1 MTSNITPVDRIATL
15 EHTPIRVL
23 AGPGTGKTYALM
35 RRVAR
40 LLRDGVPPERILIC
54 TFTRTAAKDLQNE
67 LKKLDVDGAERVRA
81 GTLHSLCFSLLS
93 KEKALESTGRVPRS
107 LMNFE
112 ERFLLEDIQNENF
125 GGIREKRKRLKA
137 FEAAWARLQT
147 EEPGWPNDPV
157 DRAFQEELLSWLRFH
172 EAMLVGEL
180 VPETLKFLRN
190 NPELRPI
197 YQHALVDE
205 YQDLNKAEQVL
216 IDLLSERGNLF
227 VVGDEHQSIYS
238 FKYAHPEG
246 IVQFHEN
253 HPGTHDETLDVC
265 RRCPKRVVD
274 MANALI
280 SNNSQHPRQLRPIY
294 DAPEGEVYVVQWR
307 DMESEAQSI
316 AQFVK
321 QRIAEGV
328 SPGKVLILSPRR
340 QFGYAVR
347 DALHAVRVPAQS
359 FFQEEVLEGDPK
371 DLEKSKAQQAF
382 TLLTLLANPNDRVA
396 LRCWCGFGSSSL
408 RKGAWAQLR
417 KYCESTGESPKT
429 VLEHLVS
436 GKKVIEGHR
445 LNDLVARFR
454 ELKDRLQTLADLRGH
469 DLLDALFPAGE
480 EWADPFRSLVSGIE
494 EEDFDSRTLLEI
506 LRTNIV
512 QPEIPTEVD
521 YVRVMSLHKAKGLT
535 ADLVVVQGCMEGLIP
550 MVTDKSDLEE
560 QRRLFY
566 VAITRTKKTLV
577 LSSVIELPF
586 DRAQKMKVNYKKAYR
601 RDGNLFVRTIA
612 SRFLSELGPAC
623 PRAVTGEDF
632 FEANRRGEVR

>member
-1 MTSNITPVDRIATL
+1 MNTSNAAVSRLAML
-15 EHTPIRVL
+15 EYTPIRVL

-35 RRVAR
+35 QRVAC
-40 LLRDGVPPERILIC
+40 LLQKGIPPKEILVC
-54 TFTRTAAKDLQNE
+54 TFTRTAAKDLQHA
-67 LKKLDVDGAERVRA
+67 LKKLNVDGAEKVCA

-93 KEKALESTGRVPRS
+93 KEKALENTGRVPRV
-107 LMNFE
+107 LMDFE
-112 ERFLLEDIQNENF
+112 ERFLLEDIQGENF

-147 EEPGWPNDPV
+147 EEPGWPKDPV

-172 EAMLVGEL
+172 KAMLVGEL

-190 NPELRPI
+190 NPELCPI
-197 YQHALVDE
+197 YQHVLVDE
-205 YQDLNKAEQVL
+205 YQDLNKAEQML

-253 HPGTHDETLDVC
+253 HPGTLDETLDVC
-265 RRCPKRVVD
+265 HRCPKRIVR
-274 MANALI
+274 MANDLI
-280 SNNSQHPRQLRPIY
+280 SNNSQHPRQLRPVD

-307 DMESEAQSI
+307 DMESEAQGI

-321 QRIAEGV
+321 QKIVEGIL
-328 SPGKVLILSPRR
+328 PGKVLVLSPRR

-347 DALHAVRVPAQS
+347 DALRAVEVPAHS
-359 FFQEEVLEGDPK
+359 FFHEEVLEGDPK

-382 TLLTLLANPNDRVA
+382 TLLTLLANLDDRVA

-408 RKGAWAQLR
+408 RKEAWTQLR
-417 KYCESTGESPKT
+417 KHCESTGEAPRT
-429 VLEHLVS
+429 VLEHLLS
-436 GKKVIEGHR
+436 WRKGIEGHR
-445 LNDLVARFR
+445 LNDLVTRFR
-454 ELKDRLQTLADLRGH
+454 ELKDCLQTLVSLRGH

-480 EWADPFRSLVSGIE
+480 EWADPFRSLVLGIE
-494 EEDFDSRTLLEI
+494 EEDFDARTLLET

-521 YVRVMSLHKAKGLT
+521 YVRIMSLHKAKGLA
-535 ADLVVVQGCMEGLIP
+535 ADLVIVLGCMQGLIP
-550 MVTDKSDLEE
+550 MATDESDLEE

-577 LSSVIELPF
+577 LSSVVELPWSL
-586 DRAQKMKVNYKKAYR
+586 AKKMKVCFQRPYR
-601 RDGNLFVRTIA
+601 REGEVFVRTIA
-612 SRFLSELGPAC
+612 SQFLSELGPAC

-632 FEANRRGEVR
+632 LKRTVGVK

>member
-1 MTSNITPVDRIATL
+1 MTSNKTPLDRIAEL
-15 EHTPIRVL
+15 KRTPIRVL

-40 LLRDGVPPERILIC
+40 LLRDGVPPERILVC

-67 LKKLDVDGAERVRA
+67 LKKLDVVGAERVRA

-93 KEKALESTGRVPRS
+93 KEKALESTGRVPRP

-112 ERFLLEDIQNENF
+112 ERFLLEDIQGENF

-172 EAMLVGEL
+172 EAMLVGE
-180 VPETLKFLRN
+180 VIPETLKFLRN

-197 YQHALVDE
+197 YQYVLVDE

-246 IVQFHEN
+246 IVQFHKN
-253 HPGTHDETLDVC
+253 HPGTHHETLNVC
-265 RRCPKRVVD
+265 RRCPKQVVY

-280 SNNSQHPRQLRPIY
+280 SNNSQHPRQLCPMD

-307 DMESEAQSI
+307 DMESEAQGI

-328 SPGKVLILSPRR
+328 LPGKVLILSPRR

-347 DALHAVRVPAQS
+347 DALHVVGVPVQS

-417 KYCESTGESPKT
+417 KHCESTGESPKT

-436 GKKVIEGHR
+436 GKKVLEDHR
-445 LNDLVARFR
+445 LNDLGTRFR
-454 ELKDRLQTLADLRGH
+454 ELKDRLQTLANLRGH

-480 EWADPFRSLVSGIE
+480 EWADPFRSLVLGAE
-494 EEDFDSRTLLEI
+494 EEDFDARTLLET
-506 LRTNIV
+506 LRTSIV

-577 LSSVIELPF
+577 LSSVVELPF
-586 DRAQKMKVNYKKAYR
+586 EHAKRMKVNYNATYQ

-612 SRFLSELGPAC
+612 SRFLSELGPDC

-632 FEANRRGEVR
+632 LKQTVGVK

>member
-1 MTSNITPVDRIATL
+1 
-15 EHTPIRVL
+15 
-23 AGPGTGKTYALM
+23 
-35 RRVAR
+35 
-40 LLRDGVPPERILIC
+40 
-54 TFTRTAAKDLQNE
+54 
-67 LKKLDVDGAERVRA
+67 
-81 GTLHSLCFSLLS
+81 
-93 KEKALESTGRVPRS
+93 
-107 LMNFE
+107 
-112 ERFLLEDIQNENF
+112 
-125 GGIREKRKRLKA
+125 
-137 FEAAWARLQT
+137 
-147 EEPGWPNDPV
+147 
-157 DRAFQEELLSWLRFH
+157 
-172 EAMLVGEL
+172 MLVGEL

-632 FEANRRGEVR
+632 LKQTVGVK